1 VNKNITK
8 TKFTRLNLGLLNP
21 SAGYQRTQSE
31 MVKSTIYKGIEF
43 VTVSSLSEEEQELF
57 RRTFKR
63 SLLIKIM
70 IDKAIVHDCI
80 QYRDYVLWHAIYI
93 EQNASIKQMINEGSL
108 ESLEEAPQEEALESL
123 PA

>member
-1 VNKNITK
+1 
-8 TKFTRLNLGLLNP
+8 
-21 SAGYQRTQSE
+21 

-108 ESLEEAPQEEALESL
+108 ESLEAPQEEALESL